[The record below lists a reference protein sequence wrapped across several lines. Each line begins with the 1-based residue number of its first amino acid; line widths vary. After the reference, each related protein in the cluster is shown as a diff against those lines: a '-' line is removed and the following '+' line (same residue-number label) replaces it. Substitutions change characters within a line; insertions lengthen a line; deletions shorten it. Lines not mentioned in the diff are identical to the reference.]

1 MSLDHDKIS
10 KLGEQHP
17 PPANHV
23 YAYGTAGF
31 RSNAN
36 VLDAVLF
43 RVGIIAVFRSMK
55 LDGKAVGVMITAS
68 HNPECDNGVK
78 LVDPHGDMLDPSW
91 EAYATALANT
101 PLDSLASYCSQLA
114 NTLKIDL
121 TKKANIIIARDTRP
135 SGDAMLSSLNHGIE
149 SVNNGSVSV
158 QDFGLA
164 TTPALHYLVR
174 ATNSKGTNDD
184 YGEPTIQGYMDKMV
198 SAFNGLVQ
206 GKPSIAPLKVDCANG
221 IGAPYIHDLS
231 EKLQKVN
238 APLTLEP
245 VFDDTTPGIGKLN
258 NGCGADHVKSKQLL
272 PVGFTP
278 GPNERCASLDGDADR
293 IVYYYNDQ
301 RGNFKLLDGD
311 KIASL
316 LSVFIIDLVE
326 KAGLTDTANVGVVQ
340 TAYANGCSSKFINAQ
355 QVPIKCVPTGVKHLH
370 HAAQQ
375 YSVGVYFEAN
385 GHGTVLFS
393 DEFINLV
400 KSTVPV
406 MPAQQTAL
414 QQLIHLSQLANQTVG
429 DALSDLLLV
438 EAILIQKQWG
448 PAEWDGL
455 YEDFPNR
462 LVKVTVP
469 DRTAFTTTDAERKL
483 VTPADLQKEIDGH
496 VSKYQDGRSFVR
508 PSGTEDCVR
517 VYAEAQTRGQADELA
532 FKVAGLIYDKFDAMI
547 PPSRLYWSPHSYQSA
562 IVRLCLEEKIYSDRE
577 LDLIQVDLNMG
588 DNFHP
593 SFLAINPAGTLPV
606 LLILNQ

>member
-1 MSLDHDKIS
+1 MSINEQKLQELGS
-10 KLGEQHP
+10 KHP
-17 PPANHV
+17 APPNFK
-23 YAYGTAGF
+23 YSYGTAGF
-31 RSNAN
+31 RSKAS
-36 VLDAVLF
+36 VLDSVLF
-43 RVGIIAVFRSMK
+43 RVGLIAVFRSQK

-68 HNPECDNGVK
+68 HNPESDNGVK

-91 EAYATALANT
+91 ESYATGLANT
-101 PLDSLASYCSQLA
+101 PIESLSSYCNQLV
-114 NTLKIDL
+114 NTLKLDI
-121 TKKANIIIARDTRP
+121 TKPANIIIARDTRP
-135 SGDAMLSSLNHGIE
+135 SGLDLLNSLKDGIE
-149 SVNNGSVSV
+149 ALNNGSVQV

-174 ATNSKGTNDD
+174 ATNSKGTKDD
-184 YGEPTIQGYMDKMV
+184 YGEPTIQGYMSKMV
-198 SAFNGLVQ
+198 QSFLSLVQ
-206 GKPSIAPLKVDCANG
+206 GKPNIPALKVDCANG
-221 IGAPYIHDLS
+221 IGAPYIKDLIN
-231 EKLQKVN
+231 KLN
-238 APLTLEP
+238 EADAPLTIDAI
-245 VFDDTTPGIGKLN
+245 FDDTTPAIGKLN
-258 NGCGADHVKSKQLL
+258 NGCGADHVKSKQQL
-272 PVGFTP
+272 PIGFQP
-278 GPNERCASLDGDADR
+278 EPLERCASLDGDADR
-293 IVYYYNDQ
+293 VVYYYNDQ

-316 LSVFIIDLVE
+316 LAVFIIELVE
-326 KAGLTDTANVGVVQ
+326 KAGITEEAKVGVVQ

-375 YSVGVYFEAN
+375 YSIGVYFEAN

-393 DEFINLV
+393 PEFINLV
-400 KSTVPV
+400 KTTTPT

-414 QQLIHLSQLANQTVG
+414 QQLLSLSELANQTVG

-483 VTPADLQKEIDGH
+483 VTPNDLQKSIDQH

-532 FKVAGLIYDKFDAMI
+532 FKVAGLIYDSQQGDPI
-547 PPSRLYWSPHSYQSA
+547 SRPK
-562 IVRLCLEEKIYSDRE
+562 E
-577 LDLIQVDLNMG
+577 
-588 DNFHP
+588 
-593 SFLAINPAGTLPV
+593 FL
-606 LLILNQ
+606 